1 MIEQQIESEDEDEE
15 KVYIRAMDQV
25 KECMQVDSEIPEGR
39 ELDFTIFEKPL
50 RNLCSQI
57 RDATDVIE

>member
-1 MIEQQIESEDEDEE
+1 
-15 KVYIRAMDQV
+15 MDQV

-50 RNLCSQI
+50 GTLCSQI